1 MRNLLFAFVFLMNFF
16 FITIGGWAVFIP
28 VLLILGQNP
37 LTGKADEEGRILEVA
52 GTGSNDGLFDGV
64 EDDCFGVQGFIRK
77 VFVFSLILLYSFA
90 HSIAA
95 ILIEVALLAISM
107 GARF

>member
-1 MRNLLFAFVFLMNFF
+1 MIVSVSKDLL
-16 FITIGGWAVFIP
+16 
-28 VLLILGQNP
+28 
-37 LTGKADEEGRILEVA
+37 
-52 GTGSNDGLFDGV
+52 
-64 EDDCFGVQGFIRK
+64 
-77 VFVFSLILLYSFA
+77 FVFSLILLYSFA